1 MVWSVRNIS
10 LHSKGASM
18 QLAELTVKRCPPHPS
33 PCSVFVIVYFRDL
46 NLFHPGFLLHQLE
59 SLFFFSPTMTGMKI
73 AKTYRAAGSGSIFS
87 SVSPYAMVT
96 ENNTDLD
103 QQSPC
108 QSHRLAS
115 SKINTRT
122 RWNLPELLIFLL
134 FFFFFFLSLFNFH
147 YYYGYSITNIKCL
160 SHSYQQ
166 S

>member
-1 MVWSVRNIS
+1 MLLCNLQR
-10 LHSKGASM
+10 
-18 QLAELTVKRCPPHPS
+18 LTVKRCPPHPS
-33 PCSVFVIVYFRDL
+33 PRSSFVIVYFRDL

-59 SLFFFSPTMTGMKI
+59 SLFFSPTMTGMKI
-73 AKTYRAAGSGSIFS
+73 AKTYRCCWLRKYLLLCLPTY
-87 SVSPYAMVT
+87 VVT

-115 SKINTRT
+115 SKTNTRT

-134 FFFFFFLSLFNFH
+134 FFFFLSLFNFH

-160 SHSYQQ
+160 SILLSKVLMF
-166 S
+166 